1 LQTSLVYLKAA
12 AKIRKWETQ
21 MIYTKKFGIT
31 GIGIVSPLGSGKEI
45 NWRKLINSESQVRY
59 DKQYD
64 VYTAPIYGFKMQDDM
79 RQYEMAKS
87 AIFEALQEANME
99 NSGYK
104 KKKIGFCIG
113 ESKINPFNRVFIFE
127 NTLLERLKK
136 KFRFYGT
143 VLTVSAACAT
153 GALTITK
160 SCNFIESGLCD
171 AVICGSAETSIHPLY
186 ISAYKNMKVL
196 ARHNP
201 SPFDK
206 NRDGFAIAEGAC
218 FVIIEDIKKALSRGA
233 KVCCEIKGFSNG
245 IYSNNALSVNS
256 HKKMKDII
264 KRAVNSETPD
274 YIHMHGSGTKLNDYY
289 ESIAVAE
296 NFENADKIS
305 LSSTKAATGH
315 MLGVSGMAGAVFSM
329 LAIKNNI
336 VPPTL
341 NFEHT
346 DINLGLD
353 YTPNKAKRK
362 IINSALSL
370 SFGFGGQGAALFLK
384 KLRS

>member
-1 LQTSLVYLKAA
+1 M
-12 AKIRKWETQ
+12 AKIKKRKTQ
-21 MIYTKKFGIT
+21 MKDTKQFGIT
-31 GIGIVSPLGSGKEI
+31 GIGIISPLGSGKEI

-59 DKQYD
+59 DKQYNA
-64 VYTAPIYGFKMQDDM
+64 YTAPVYGFKMQADM

-87 AIFEALQEANME
+87 AIFEALQEADIR
-99 NSGYK
+99 NSRYK
-104 KKKIGFCIG
+104 KKRIGFCIG
-113 ESKINPFNRVFIFE
+113 ESKINPFNRVFTFE

-136 KFRFYGT
+136 IFRFHGT
-143 VLTVSAACAT
+143 MLAISAACAT
-153 GALTITK
+153 GALAITK
-160 SCNFIESGLCD
+160 SCNFIESELCD

-186 ISAYKNMKVL
+186 ISAFKNMKLL
-196 ARHNP
+196 AKHNP

-218 FVIIEDIKKALSRGA
+218 FIIVEDIKKALSRGV
-233 KVCCEIKGFSNG
+233 KVYCEIKGFSNK
-245 IYSNNALSVNS
+245 IYSNDTLSVHS

-264 KRAVNSETPD
+264 KKAINSETPD

-289 ESIAVAE
+289 ESMAVAE

-315 MLGVSGMAGAVFSM
+315 MLGVSGMIGAVFSA

-341 NFEHT
+341 NFKHT

-370 SFGFGGQGAALFLK
+370 SFGFGGQGAALFFK
-384 KLRS
+384 KL

>member
-1 LQTSLVYLKAA
+1 MVN
-12 AKIRKWETQ
+12 
-21 MIYTKKFGIT
+21 TKKIGIT
-31 GIGIVSPLGSGKEI
+31 GIGVVSPLGSGKEI
-45 NWRKLINSESQVRY
+45 NWRKLINSESQVCY

-64 VYTAPIYGFKMQDDM
+64 VYTAPVHGFKMQDDM

-87 AIFEALQEANME
+87 AIFEALQEADIR

-104 KKKIGFCIG
+104 KKKIGVCVG
-113 ESKINPFNRVFIFE
+113 ESKINLFNRVFNFE
-127 NTLLERLKK
+127 NTLLERLNKI
-136 KFRFYGT
+136 FRFHGT
-143 VLTVSAACAT
+143 VLAVSAACTT
-153 GALTITK
+153 GGLAITK
-160 SCNFIESGLCD
+160 SCNLIESGLCD

-186 ISAYKNMKVL
+186 VSAYKNMKVL
-196 ARHNP
+196 AKHNP

-206 NRDGFAIAEGAC
+206 NRDGFAIAEGSC
-218 FVIIEDIKKALSRGA
+218 FVIVEDIKKALSRGA
-233 KVCCEIKGFSNG
+233 KVYCEIKGFSNG
-245 IYSNNALSVNS
+245 IYSNDTLSVNS

-264 KRAVNSETPD
+264 QRAVNSETPD

-289 ESIAVAE
+289 ESMAVAE
-296 NFENADKIS
+296 NFKNADKIS

-315 MLGVSGMAGAVFSM
+315 MLGVSGMIGAIFSI
-329 LAIKNNI
+329 LAIKNDI

-341 NFEHT
+341 NFKHT

-370 SFGFGGQGAALFLK
+370 SFGLGGQGVALFFK
-384 KLRS
+384 KLQF

>member
-1 LQTSLVYLKAA
+1 MKD
-12 AKIRKWETQ
+12 
-21 MIYTKKFGIT
+21 KKQFGIT

-45 NWRKLINSESQVRY
+45 NWQRLINSESQVRY
-59 DKQYD
+59 DKQYEA
-64 VYTAPIYGFKMQDDM
+64 YTAPVYGFKMHDNM
-79 RQYEMAKS
+79 RQYEMAKT
-87 AIFEALQEANME
+87 AIFEALQEADIK

-104 KKKIGFCIG
+104 EERIGFCIG
-113 ESKINPFNRVFIFE
+113 ESKINLFNRFFTFE
-127 NTLLERLKK
+127 NALLERLKK
-136 KFRFYGT
+136 NFRFYGT
-143 VLTVSAACAT
+143 MFAISAACAT
-153 GALTITK
+153 GPLTITK
-160 SCNFIESGLCD
+160 SCNFIENGLCD

-186 ISAYKNMKVL
+186 ISAFKNMKVL
-196 ARHNP
+196 AKHNP
-201 SPFDK
+201 TPFDK

-218 FVIIEDIKKALSRGA
+218 FIIVEDMKKALCRGA
-233 KVCCEIKGFSNG
+233 KVYCEIKGFSNG
-245 IYSNNALSVNS
+245 IYSNNILSVNS

-264 KRAVNSETPD
+264 KKAVNSETPD

-289 ESIAVAE
+289 ESMAVAE

-315 MLGVSGMAGAVFSM
+315 MLGVSGMIGAVFST

-341 NFEHT
+341 NFKHT

-353 YTPNKAKRK
+353 YTPNKAKKK

-384 KLRS
+384 KLQS